1 MQLLYF
7 TGYANWNYFTA
18 PFLLTQCGVNVREI
32 EPYEEHGETWQRLQ
46 VQFPSTIP
54 THSSKRKPNSAR
66 VSLTFKDVSV
76 RKVNRLRPNVQESFN
91 FEDDLHFIENA
102 LADEFSLLF
111 YIGLLRDNDH
121 KASGYPLT
129 TAFLRPSS
137 NIVYP
142 KWSLMSIAKSDDEI
156 RNKLT
161 EWINETLEYQRLA
174 LDKLNEICV
183 QLKNG

>member
-1 MQLLYF
+1 M
-7 TGYANWNYFTA
+7 
-18 PFLLTQCGVNVREI
+18 
-32 EPYEEHGETWQRLQ
+32 
-46 VQFPSTIP
+46 
-54 THSSKRKPNSAR
+54 SSKRKPNSAR

-91 FEDDLHFIENA
+91 FEDDLYFIENA
-102 LADEFSLLF
+102 LGDEFSLLF

-121 KASGYPLT
+121 KASDYPLT
-129 TAFLRPSS
+129 TAFLRPSP

-142 KWSLMSIAKSDDEI
+142 KWSLVSIAKSDDEI

-183 QLKNG
+183 QLKNGDIVIVIV